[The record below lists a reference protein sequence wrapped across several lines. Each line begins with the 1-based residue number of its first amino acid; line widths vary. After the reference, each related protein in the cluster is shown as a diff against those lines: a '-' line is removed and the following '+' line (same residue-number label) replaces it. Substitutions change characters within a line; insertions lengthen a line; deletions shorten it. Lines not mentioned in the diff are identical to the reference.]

1 MIILYIIY
9 NYNKNN
15 NVINIYFLLNNFKLY
30 YYYT

>member
-15 NVINIYFLLNNFKLY
+15 NVINIYFILNNIKLY